1 MATSR
6 DVSAHRAHARIQGDG
21 GEIVRRAKAAAP
33 NGKEVAGMRTGMRVD
48 MCVDVFI
55 ARASARVW
63 IHKP

>member
-6 DVSAHRAHARIQGDG
+6 DVSAHRAHARIQADGD
-21 GEIVRRAKAAAP
+21 EIVRRAKAAAP
-33 NGKEVAGMRTGMRVD
+33 NRKEVTDMRTDMRVD

-63 IHKP
+63 IHSP